1 MAQILLGEQES
12 IESALRRFKKKI
24 LKAGIISEVR
34 RREHY
39 EKPSLRNKRKMAA
52 ARKHKRQFTR

>member
-1 MAQILLGEQES
+1 MAQILLGAQES

-24 LKAGIISEVR
+24 QKAGIISEVR

-39 EKPSLRNKRKMAA
+39 EKPSLRHKRKIAA
-52 ARKHKRQFTR
+52 ARKHQR

>member
-52 ARKHKRQFTR
+52 ARKRKR